1 MYNLVMQKQEITF
14 KDVQIFEDFGITF
27 KMLNKL
33 TACCPKLVLSHSVLK
48 ISSFL
53 NKFYGYSSLILNL
66 CQN

>member
-53 NKFYGYSSLILNL
+53 NKF
-66 CQN
+66 